1 MSFEVA
7 TLTDTGRARPHN
19 EDSVD
24 YSVPQDPQLID
35 TKGGI
40 YLVADGMGGHQAG
53 EVASSQAIKLVIDQY
68 YSDLTHDVGTSLV
81 RAYKAANRFIYDEAQ
96 SDPAKAG
103 MGTTLVAAA
112 IVGRKVYV
120 ASVGDSR
127 AYLIGQGRIT
137 QITEDHSW
145 VQEQIRAGL
154 LTREQARLH
163 PQRNVVTRALGSKP
177 SVEVDLFEGQL
188 ADGDALLLCSDGMS
202 GLVEDWE
209 IEAIVRD
216 QSAQDAVRS
225 LVAKANE
232 RGGMD
237 NITVLMVDTRKEKTT
252 VVAAPP
258 APSEG
263 KKTFPMI
270 PVLAGVAVVAII
282 LLVAGILL
290 VPSLLKGQETATAT
304 AGIAATTASAASPDT
319 PVSPTQ
325 TPVPSPSGTSL
336 GQTETPV
343 LSPTVTLVPTR
354 TSTPTV
360 TSEPQS
366 TQRPA
371 VTSTGTSAPTL
382 PAAQLVAPK
391 EQDAESSTGEVTFR
405 WTYPQ
410 PLKAGQAFQVLIWKE
425 GDTQHLGAAEPTLL
439 TQQSINLDAILVSRG
454 GPGQYYRWSVV
465 VVVKDTGEGLSAEA
479 GPWRLYYIGPRGTP
493 EPTVGPSPQP
503 PPTGQVPP
511 TVQLPTLLP
520 TVRPLA
526 TP

>member
-1 MSFEVA
+1 MNFEVA

-24 YSVPQDPQLID
+24 YHLPQDPHLMES
-35 TKGGI
+35 KGGI

-53 EVASSQAIKLVIDQY
+53 EVASRQAIKSVIDQY
-68 YSDLTHDVGTSLV
+68 YSDVTHDVGTSLV
-81 RAYKAANRFIYDEAQ
+81 RAYKTANRLIYDEAQ

-112 IVGRKVYV
+112 VVGRKVYV
-120 ASVGDSR
+120 ANVGDSR
-127 AYLIGQGRIT
+127 AYLIGQGRIA

-209 IEAIVRD
+209 IETIVRE

-232 RGGMD
+232 QGGMD
-237 NITVLMVDTRKEKTT
+237 NITVLIVDTRKEKAT

-263 KKTFPMI
+263 KKTFPTI
-270 PVLAGVAVVAII
+270 PVLAGVAAVVII

-290 VPSLLKGQETATAT
+290 VPPLLRGEETATAT
-304 AGIAATTASAASPDT
+304 AGIAATTAPSDAPSSPI
-319 PVSPTQ
+319 Q
-325 TPVPSPSGTSL
+325 TPVPSPFPSGTSL
-336 GQTETPV
+336 ERGETASPAP
-343 LSPTVTLVPTR
+343 PTVTRMPTR
-354 TSTPTV
+354 TPTLTV
-360 TSEPQS
+360 TPKPQS
-366 TQRPA
+366 TQSPA
-371 VTSTGTSAPTL
+371 ATSTDGATPSL
-382 PAAQLVAPK
+382 PAAVLVAPEEK
-391 EQDAESSTGEVTFR
+391 DARSAAGKVRFR

-410 PLKAGQAFQVLIWKE
+410 SLKEGQAFQVLIWKDGAKE
-425 GDTQHLGAAEPTLL
+425 HQGAAEYTR
-439 TQQSINLDAILVSRG
+439 TTEQEIDLDTILPARG
-454 GPGQYYRWSVV
+454 GPGDYWWSVV
-465 VVVKDTGEGLSAEA
+465 VVNEGTGDRLSPEA
-479 GPWRLYYIGPRGTP
+479 GPWRLVYAGGVKVSP
-493 EPTVGPSPQP
+493 EPSVEPSRP
-503 PPTGQVPP
+503 PVVPL
-511 TVQLPTLLP
+511 V
-520 TVRPLA
+520 